1 MSAQHT
7 PGPWEWRCFGDG
19 RRREDWCLVSLA
31 AIEAGT
37 SSVPAIVADG
47 PDTADGILRA
57 AAPDLLTALIAMR
70 ERWELYSGGIGHA
83 GQTDDRLMRQADAAI
98 AKATGAA

>member
-7 PGPWEWRCFGDG
+7 PGPWIDQPGTTSG
-19 RRREDWCLVSLA
+19 RVVIAPEQGKVKRN
-31 AIEAGT
+31 
-37 SSVPAIVADG
+37 VASCGG
-47 PDTADGILRA
+47 PNRDANARLIA
-57 AAPDLLTALIAMR
+57 AAPDLLAALIAMR

-98 AKATGAA
+98 AKARGEA